1 MYLEYLAIIQAI
13 EQGDVELMENR
24 SIPEEPYLAPDKKVL
39 MRDVF
44 NDYMMMVEYA
54 GFNGIYTKRKF
65 ALTQNIKR
73 PQSKRI
79 SLSNH
84 KLSVV
89 RNDSDYQD
97 DLDEEESIIEKY
109 VLKGSDF
116 YAECIKLNDGRYMFL
131 GNTKIADDVNIDELN
146 ILVSNVT
153 IDKKNRTVG
162 IGTTVGSLDEA
173 AILVTGG
180 HKVVEWETERTI
192 I

>member
-1 MYLEYLAIIQAI
+1 
-13 EQGDVELMENR
+13 
-24 SIPEEPYLAPDKKVL
+24 
-39 MRDVF
+39 
-44 NDYMMMVEYA
+44 MVEYA

-131 GNTKIADDVNIDELN
+131 GNTKIADDADINELHTLVPNVVIDEQN
-146 ILVSNVT
+146 Y
-153 IDKKNRTVG
+153 TVR
-162 IGTTVGSLDEA
+162 IGTTVDSLDEA

-180 HKVVEWETERTI
+180 HKTVEWETERTI

>member
-1 MYLEYLAIIQAI
+1 MYLEYLAIVQAI

-24 SIPEEPYLAPDKKVL
+24 SIPEEPYLSPDKKVL

-65 ALTQNIKR
+65 SLAQNTKR

-97 DLDEEESIIEKY
+97 DFDEEESIIEKH
-109 VLKGSDF
+109 VLKGPDF

-131 GNTKIADDVNIDELN
+131 GNTKIADDVNIDELRM
-146 ILVSNVT
+146 LVPNVV
-153 IDKKNRTVG
+153 IDEQNYTVG
-162 IGTTVGSLDEA
+162 IGTIVSSLDEA
-173 AILVTGG
+173 AIIVTGG
-180 HKVVEWETERTI
+180 HRAVEW
-192 I
+192 